1 MEMIDRFVREKRKWE
16 DAQIRR
22 PLPPLSYQRPDI
34 SKNRLVKGMH
44 GHQEKIKVLLH
55 HSSRFSDTDFFHYH
69 DFFELIYMYR
79 GGSIQYFRSKELTMR
94 QNDILILNPNTVHSP
109 YTTREEDCLFNILI
123 AKELFEQS
131 MLSLLYDNR
140 MFTGFITDCLYQ
152 APNAVEFLY
161 FPADNNEQTGG
172 IPSIME
178 SLIVEYLNKQ
188 EGYQSSM
195 RALLVLLFMNLSRA
209 YSQLHP
215 LEKEPYE
222 TRGVISEIISH
233 INRNIQAVS
242 LTELAEHFG
251 YSPEYL
257 SRLIKKNTGQS
268 FMELV
273 QKFRME
279 KAKYYL
285 ETSDLPIAEV
295 MELSGFQSS
304 NYFYRFFKAYSG
316 SSPAAYRKQ
325 RRASRRP

>member
-1 MEMIDRFVREKRKWE
+1 
-16 DAQIRR
+16 
-22 PLPPLSYQRPDI
+22 
-34 SKNRLVKGMH
+34 
-44 GHQEKIKVLLH
+44 
-55 HSSRFSDTDFFHYH
+55 
-69 DFFELIYMYR
+69 
-79 GGSIQYFRSKELTMR
+79 
-94 QNDILILNPNTVHSP
+94 
-109 YTTREEDCLFNILI
+109 
-123 AKELFEQS
+123 